1 MTARHHTD
9 FKKHNMADF
18 NFFDQFGKKMR
29 SLRPSSRTAGEDWQA
44 LSRRLD
50 AVMPEQ
56 APVRRHTWLAATA
69 LLLLLLGSN
78 LWWGF
83 TFLQQ
88 ERSLEQLS
96 EELTAL
102 KNTPVNTEKIAPCEE
117 ASALRKQVAALQ
129 SDLEAVNSALKNAE
143 TKLSS
148 LASYPS
154 GVYAET
160 TNAGSVPATG
170 ISMDG
175 LSARQP
181 DLVGN
186 GEQAASGTSTNPTP
200 ASNSGDEPGG
210 KVPPLTAPETG
221 FPTAIFTQMNNL
233 PALAIVPFELP
244 RRHPALLFDNDL
256 LMLPAEDKKDEM
268 LFVRK
273 AAQALTPKTFGI
285 GASGGWLYPLEPD
298 MEHQTGYGYA
308 LQAEIGF
315 SRKLSLMAEWGR
327 AVLHYNAVAPDAA
340 ICLESFHLPS
350 PEHQFLKM
358 EILNQRLEFLGLG
371 LRYKGMPKN
380 TWHPI
385 ASLGWSGMKVSP
397 FKLQYETDV
406 AGSFF
411 RGDYEVEQKSNIKNF
426 ARLGA
431 GVEFPLGKR
440 FNWTLEGYY
449 LHAWR
454 NSEPDMIGVR
464 TGLGFVF

>member
-1 MTARHHTD
+1 
-9 FKKHNMADF
+9 MADF

-56 APVRRHTWLAATA
+56 APVRRHTWLAAAA

-88 ERSLEQLS
+88 GRSLEQLS
-96 EELTAL
+96 EELAAL
-102 KNTPVNTEKIAPCEE
+102 KNAPVNTEKIAPCEE
-117 ASALRKQVAALQ
+117 ASALRKQVAILQ
-129 SDLEAVNSALKNAE
+129 SDLERMGLSLKNAE
-143 TKLSS
+143 SKLSF
-148 LASYPS
+148 LTSYPS
-154 GVYAET
+154 GIYAET

-221 FPTAIFTQMNNL
+221 FPTAIFTQMNKL

-244 RRHPALLFDNDL
+244 RHHPARLFDNDL

-273 AAQALTPKTFGI
+273 AAQALTPKAFGI

-315 SRKLSLMAEWGR
+315 SRRLSLTADWGR

-385 ASLGWSGMKVSP
+385 VSLGWSGMKVSP

-411 RGDYEVEQKSNIKNF
+411 RGDFEVAQKSNMKNF
-426 ARLGA
+426 VRLGA

-440 FNWTLEGYY
+440 INWTLESYY

-454 NSEPDMIGVR
+454 NSEPEMIGVR
-464 TGLGFVF
+464 TGLGFIF

>member
-1 MTARHHTD
+1 
-9 FKKHNMADF
+9 MADF

-29 SLRPSSRTAGEDWQA
+29 SLRPSSRTAGEDWQV

-56 APVRRHTWLAATA
+56 APVRRHTWLAAAA

-88 ERSLEQLS
+88 EHSLEQLS
-96 EELTAL
+96 EELAAL
-102 KNTPVNTEKIAPCEE
+102 KNAPVIVEKAAPCEE
-117 ASALRKQVAALQ
+117 AGALRKQVAALQ

-148 LASYPS
+148 RASYLS
-154 GVYAET
+154 GAYAET
-160 TNAGSVPATG
+160 TNAVSVPATG
-170 ISMDG
+170 IAMDG

-186 GEQAASGTSTNPTP
+186 GEQASSGILTNPTP
-200 ASNSGDEPGG
+200 ASNSGDETGG
-210 KVPPLTAPETG
+210 KVPALTAPETG

-233 PALAIVPFELP
+233 PALDIVPFELP
-244 RRHPALLFDNDL
+244 RRRPASLFDNAL
-256 LMLPAEDKKDEM
+256 LMLPAEDKKDE
-268 LFVRK
+268 LPFARK

-308 LQAEIGF
+308 LQAEVGF
-315 SRKLSLMAEWGR
+315 SRKLSLTAEWGR

-350 PEHQFLKM
+350 PEHQFIKM

-385 ASLGWSGMKVSP
+385 VSLGWSGMKVSP

-406 AGSFF
+406 AGNFF
-411 RGDYEVEQKSNIKNF
+411 RGDFEVEQKSNMKNF

-440 FNWTLEGYY
+440 LNWTLEGYY

-454 NSEPDMIGVR
+454 NSEPEMIGVR